1 MDALKLYIK
10 DIKDIPLLD
19 SKEELKIAR
28 RIKRGDA
35 QARRLMIRSNL
46 RLVINIAKQYSKF
59 GVPFLDLIEEGN
71 LGLMKAVS
79 KFNPKLGYR
88 FSTYAAWWIKQ
99 HVTRALAD
107 QGKTVRIPVY
117 MVETLSRFRKV
128 NERLIHKRRSKPKIA
143 ELARAMKLSV
153 SKIRELQQM
162 DQGVTSLD
170 QPIGEEGE
178 ASMMDMMED
187 MSASSSQCHMDDLF
201 RGERIAGL
209 LDNMNPRERSI
220 LELRFGLKDGEI
232 HTLNEAAQIFKIT
245 RERVRQIESTAL
257 KKLRIIAEAQ
267 NSKNSRRRL
276 SPR

>member
-1 MDALKLYIK
+1 LDALKLYIK
-10 DIKDIPLLD
+10 DIKDIPLLTA
-19 SKEELKIAR
+19 EEEIKIAR

-35 QARRLMIRSNL
+35 HARRLMIRSNL
-46 RLVINIAKQYSKF
+46 RLVINIAQQYSKF

-79 KFNPKLGYR
+79 KFDPKLGYR

-128 NERLIHKRRSKPKIA
+128 HERLTHKRRAKPKVA
-143 ELARAMKLSV
+143 ELARAMKLPV

-162 DQGVTSLD
+162 DQGTTSLD

-187 MSASSSQCHMDDLF
+187 VSASSSQHHVDNMF
-201 RGERIAGL
+201 RGERVAGL
-209 LDNMNPRERSI
+209 LDKMNPREREI

-232 HTLNEAAQIFKIT
+232 HTLNEAAQIFNIT
-245 RERVRQIESTAL
+245 RERVRQIEATAL

-267 NSKNSRRRL
+267 SKGA
-276 SPR
+276 